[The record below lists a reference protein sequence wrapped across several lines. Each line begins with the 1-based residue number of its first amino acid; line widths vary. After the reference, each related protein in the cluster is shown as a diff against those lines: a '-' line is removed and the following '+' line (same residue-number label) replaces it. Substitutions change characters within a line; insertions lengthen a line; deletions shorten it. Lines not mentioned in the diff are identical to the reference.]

1 VTLDADAWTRLCEDF
16 NVVAGAGWMI
26 MQADSVAHVMPA
38 MIVCGFEVDHVIG
51 DPPYDPKTHNGARNA
66 AASKSKTRTTGRD
79 GERPN
84 MLPIDFEPLEAGDV
98 ARIVSSW
105 MTVARRWCIGFCAL
119 EMLGEYRDAAGE
131 RWIRAGVFHRTDS
144 TPQFSGDRPGQ
155 GCEGVPIWHRN
166 GRKRWNGGG
175 MPASWSFPIER
186 NDRVHPTQKPIGLMM
201 KLVEQFTDP
210 GDVVLD
216 PFCGSG
222 TTGIACLRL
231 GRRFIGI
238 ERDPKY
244 AALARERLSAESAGG
259 LSLTAA
265 RAGQVSLL

>member
-1 VTLDADAWTRLCEDF
+1 MTDWWHEQMRGRRWRVLC
-16 NVVAGAGWMI
+16 
-26 MQADSVAHVMPA
+26 ADSVADVMPFLVDA
-38 MIVCGFEVDHVIG
+38 GHMVDHVIG

-66 AASKSKTRTTGRD
+66 AESKSTTRTTGRD

-84 MLPIDFEPLEAGDV
+84 MLPIDFSPLDGGDV

-105 MTVARRWCIGFCAL
+105 MTLAHRWCIGFCAL
-119 EMLGEYRDAAGE
+119 EMLGEYRDAAGDG
-131 RWIRAGVFHRTDS
+131 WIRSGVFHRTDS

-155 GCEGVPIWHRN
+155 GCEGVPIWHRK

-175 MPASWSFPIER
+175 MPASWSYPIER
-186 NDRVHPTQKPIGLMM
+186 IDRGHPTQKPIGLMM

-210 GDVVLD
+210 DDLVLD

-222 TTGIACLRL
+222 TTGVACLRL
-231 GRRFIGI
+231 GRRFVGI

-244 AALARERLSAESAGG
+244 AALARERLAAEEAGG
-259 LSLTAA
+259 LSLRAA
-265 RAGQVSLL
+265 RAGQVSLLG

>member
-1 VTLDADAWTRLCEDF
+1 MSDWWREQMRGRRWRVLC
-16 NVVAGAGWMI
+16 
-26 MQADSVAHVMPA
+26 ADSVADVLPFLVDGRH
-38 MIVCGFEVDHVIG
+38 EVDHAIG

-66 AASKSKTRTTGRD
+66 AESKSTTRTTGRD

-84 MLPIDFEPLEAGDV
+84 MLPIDFAPLENGDV
-98 ARIVSSW
+98 FRIVTSW
-105 MTVARRWCIGFCAL
+105 MSIARRWCVGFCAL

-131 RWIRAGVFHRTDS
+131 QWIRAGVFHRTDS

-155 GCEGVPIWHRN
+155 GCEGVPIWHRK

-175 MPASWSFPIER
+175 LPASWSFPIER
-186 NDRVHPTQKPIGLMM
+186 LDREHPTQKPIGLMM

-210 GDVVLD
+210 DDLVLD

-222 TTGIACLRL
+222 TTGVACLRL
-231 GRRFIGI
+231 GRRFVGV

-244 AALARERLSAESAGG
+244 ARLARERLAAEEAGG
-259 LSLTAA
+259 LSLRAS
-265 RAGQVSLL
+265 RAGQVSLLG

>member
-1 VTLDADAWTRLCEDF
+1 VSDFDIEAWMRHYETFD
-16 NVVAGAGWMI
+16 VVAGAGWMV

-38 MIVCGFEVDHVIG
+38 MMECGFEVDHVIG
-51 DPPYDPKTHNGARNA
+51 DPPYDEQTHAGLMSA
-66 AASKSKTRTTGRD
+66 ATSKSTTRTTSRR
-79 GERPN
+79 GERPHAVD
-84 MLPIDFEPLEAGDV
+84 LDFAPLADLSHVGLCL
-98 ARIVSSW
+98 A
-105 MTVARRWCIGFCAL
+105 VARRWVINSCAV
-119 EMLGEYRDAAGE
+119 EMLGDYKRV
-131 RWIRAGVFHRTDS
+131 AGVTWVRGGFWHRPDGA
-144 TPQFSGDRPGQ
+144 PQFSGDRPAQAG
-155 GCEGVPIWHRN
+155 EGVAVMHRE

-175 MPASWSFPIER
+175 HRAFWSYPVEHV
-186 NDRVHPTQKPIGLMM
+186 DREHPTQKPIGLMM

-259 LSLTAA
+259 LSLAAA